1 MSSDRPLNDFGIGTF
16 KTTGHATESTILD
29 LFMEELG
36 KKVKVLTQLSYP
48 QLSGRKQPDAT
59 VGEEQDYF
67 IEAEWEG
74 NETKGLVQAARYQ
87 RLGGKGVFVVLF
99 PARLRRS
106 MPRQILL
113 RQAMGS
119 RFSGIGIF
127 NDQRKADFFSGN
139 LDEVTTKISE
149 HVLKEIPVVET
160 KTTKVISIIQKAVDY
175 ISATLVGVTEQ
186 SIDEIFGGKSV
197 FDNILQFEEK
207 KYPLKEMR
215 KGAAYL
221 LVNQLLFYHLLSK
234 SRPADFDELDEEK
247 IQSLENLQ
255 QYFDKVLAIDYRP
268 TFGFSIAT
276 RLPKGT
282 LDPVKET
289 INIIKALKPEKI
301 QQEILGKIFH
311 DLIPFE
317 VRKAVAAFYTNNEAG
332 ALLAKLSIHAATD
345 KVADLACGSGTLLVS
360 AYHQKKKLI
369 EMRGRAFTPKDHAR
383 FLEQDLTGVDIM
395 PFAAHLAAVHLSLQA
410 PLYETQ
416 RVRLAVWDSTE
427 ETVRPGKVIPTISRE
442 LRKAYA
448 NPKLDLFSDQ
458 RARSQFS
465 DEAYV
470 KKGSVTSEGVGG
482 DSIPL
487 ERVDVVIMNPPFT
500 RQERLPDE
508 YKSKLADRFKQ
519 YSDVLTG
526 QVGLHGY
533 FILLADTFLKDDGRM
548 AFVLPATVLRLQ
560 SLEGIRKFLV
570 ESYRLDYII
579 TTEQRSAFSE
589 AARFREMLLIATKTK
604 KGLNVSK
611 CLFVNLKRIPVD
623 AADSDFLADEIVS
636 SKSTSQELDDADL
649 STRLVEQS
657 QLKISTENWFGKI
670 STQAAESLLDVCSQQ
685 AGDKL
690 QTLQT
695 LLDSRK
701 GKTVRGVEHWT
712 GKPVSVSSAFILS
725 SERHAMKKDDRWI
738 LKEAGTDS
746 ILVKDR
752 LVDVE
757 ASVPKKALI
766 PALRRPAGLQSID
779 VSDDLDYA
787 IVSRFTGDQY
797 FFIKELVEKGKNLS
811 TYVKKWR
818 EYLENRKTKLTVS
831 RRFNLSAKNTSA
843 MAFYSES
850 AMAPCK
856 MFWAIQGLS
865 DEEAK
870 VLALWF
876 NSTLNIAQILSR
888 RAETEGAFMGLDQ
901 YILQRFLVLDS
912 SKLKPEQR
920 NQLIEVFERHAKTKL
935 PSILEQLRT
944 KNQVRRAIDLAILQ
958 ALEISGN
965 HEELLD
971 SAYLSI
977 SKAIEALATL
987 MKEGQVA
994 E

>member
-1 MSSDRPLNDFGIGTF
+1 MSSDKSLDDFGIGPF

-36 KKVKVLTQLSYP
+36 KKVKVLSQLSYP

-59 VGEEQDYF
+59 VGEKQDYF

-139 LDEVTTKISE
+139 LNEVTTKISE

-175 ISATLVGVTEQ
+175 ISATLVGVTEE

-234 SRPADFDELDEEK
+234 SRPDDFEELDEEK
-247 IQSLENLQ
+247 IQSLKNLQ
-255 QYFDKVLAIDYRP
+255 EYFDKVLEIDYRP
-268 TFGFSIAT
+268 TFGFNIAT
-276 RLPKGT
+276 RLPKET
-282 LDPVKET
+282 IDPLKET

-317 VRKAVAAFYTNNEAG
+317 VRKAG
-332 ALLAKLSIHAATD
+332 ALLAKLSIYACTD

-369 EMRGRAFTPKDHAR
+369 ELERQAFSLKDHVR

-427 ETVRPGKVIPTISRE
+427 ATVRPGKVIPTISRE

-448 NPKLDLFSDQ
+448 NPKLDVFSDQ
-458 RARSQFS
+458 KARSQFS
-465 DEAYV
+465 DEAYI

-487 ERVDVVIMNPPFT
+487 GLVDVVIMNPPFT

-570 ESYRLDYII
+570 ENYRLDYII

-589 AARFREMLLIATKTK
+589 AARFREMLLVATKTK
-604 KGLNVSK
+604 KGLDTSK

-623 AADSDFLADEIVS
+623 AADSDFLADEIIS

-649 STRLVEQS
+649 STELVEQS
-657 QLKISTENWFGKI
+657 QLKLSTENWFGKI

-701 GKTVRGVEHWT
+701 GKIVRGIEHWT

-811 TYVKKWR
+811 NYVKKWR
-818 EYLENRKTKLTVS
+818 NYLESRKTNLLVS
-831 RRFNLSAKNTSA
+831 RRFDISAPNTMVLAFFSDVALS
-843 MAFYSES
+843 
-850 AMAPCK
+850 PCK
-856 MFWAIQGLS
+856 MFWAIQGI
-865 DEEAK
+865 DEDNSK
-870 VLALWF
+870 ILALWF
-876 NSTLNIAQILSR
+876 NSTVNIAQILSK
-888 RAETEGAFMGLDQ
+888 RAETRGAFMGLDQ
-901 YILQRFLVLDS
+901 YILQEFLVPNPSRMTKQHRD
-912 SKLKPEQR
+912 
-920 NQLIEVFERHAKTKL
+920 QLLRVFEEHAKTKL
-935 PSILEQLRT
+935 PSIIGQLKT
-944 KNQVRRAIDLAILQ
+944 NNPVRRAIDLAILQ
-958 ALEISGN
+958 ALEIKGN

-971 SAYLSI
+971 SAYASI
-977 SKAIEALATL
+977 VKTIETLATL
-987 MKEGQVA
+987 MKEGHMD